1 MEEPLRTLKGK
12 GPGILTM
19 TDHVGVKDEI
29 MEEGQHLNHLVL
41 RLGLSELARTERL
54 RYVGLEEGGVD
65 CVDDLHINQQV
76 QAHIEEVLAVDRLLS
91 AVVWDVITDARVKK
105 SQLMHTSCT
114 QLEKV
119 RHVHLLDVA
128 VEDEL
133 QAGG

>member
-1 MEEPLRTLKGK
+1 M
-12 GPGILTM
+12 
-19 TDHVGVKDEI
+19 
-29 MEEGQHLNHLVL
+29 
-41 RLGLSELARTERL
+41 RLSLSELSCTECL

-65 CVDDLHINQQV
+65 CIDDLHISQQV
-76 QAHIEEVLAVDRLLS
+76 QAHIEQVLAVDRLLS
-91 AVVWDVITDARVKK
+91 AVVRDVVTDARVKQ

-114 QLEKV
+114 QLEEE